1 MANSFVQ
8 NIMHITFHV
17 GSDCS
22 IDENDIP
29 RLGSYIGGIVRALGG
44 VLIASGGIWSHVH
57 ILVSIPKN
65 IALSDYMMKI
75 KANSSRWL
83 KTLGSQY
90 RAFSWQDGYGAFS
103 VSATKINVVKGYIAN
118 QAEHHRRKSYEE
130 EVEEFMKSYQ
140 LELQVS
146 PFQGSRE

>member
-17 GSDCS
+17 
-22 IDENDIP
+22 
-29 RLGSYIGGIVRALGG
+29 A
-44 VLIASGGIWSHVH
+44 
-57 ILVSIPKN
+57 KN

-103 VSATKINVVKGYIAN
+103 VSATKINVVRGYIAN